1 MRTLHQLPLSPQCR
15 EVRLALAEK
24 RLDIVLTGEEG
35 WSDGAAFLKLN
46 PAGTVPVLVEADGNA
61 VAERSAILEYLEEA
75 YPTPS
80 LLPGS
85 PRARAE
91 IRRLVCWFDG
101 KFNAE
106 VSAPL
111 LFERLDK
118 RVLRMGSPDMGV
130 VRTALEH
137 LNTHLAYIGE
147 LADQRKWLGGDTFSL
162 ADIAAGAHL
171 SCIDYLGD
179 VPWPQHPRAK
189 DWYARIKSR
198 PAFRPLL
205 SDHIS
210 GVQPPRSYTDLD
222 F

>member
-15 EVRLALAEK
+15 EIRLALAEK
-24 RLDIVLTGEEG
+24 RLDALLAGEDA
-35 WSDGAAFLKLN
+35 WTDGAAFLLLN
-46 PAGTVPVLVEADGNA
+46 PAGTVPVLVEEDGTA
-61 VAERSAILEYLEEA
+61 IAERAAILEYLEEA

-91 IRRLVCWFDG
+91 IRRLVFWFDG
-101 KFNAE
+101 KFNTE

-111 LFERLDK
+111 LFEQLDK
-118 RVLRMGSPDMGV
+118 RVLRMGPADMGV
-130 VRTALEH
+130 VRTAMDHMNGH
-137 LNTHLAYIGE
+137 LSYIGE
-147 LADQRKWLGGDTFSL
+147 LADERKWLAGDIFSL
-162 ADIAAGAHL
+162 ADIAAAAHL
-171 SCIDYLGD
+171 SCLDYLGD
-179 VPWPQHPRAK
+179 VPWPQHPKAK

-210 GVQPPRSYTDLD
+210 GVQPPRYYTDLD